1 VKKIITA
8 PDAPAPRGP
17 YSQAVQAGNLL
28 FTAGQLP
35 LDPKTG
41 QIVEGGIEAQTQQV
55 LENLKAIL
63 HAADLDFSHAVK
75 VNVYMDDIAN
85 RSAINHIYANY
96 FPTDPPARTSIEVS
110 ALPMDSLVE
119 MELIALLDS

>member
-1 VKKIITA
+1 MKKIITA